1 MSEQCH
7 NVKKSLFSK
16 TAHHC
21 GSATSDIISNKD
33 DAGSRFNHTRSTFRQ
48 QQNNARSLRRYR
60 RHGVAGEVNQAEKF
74 RYLRAMK
81 ISEKTASQI

>member
-21 GSATSDIISNKD
+21 GSASSDIISNKD
-33 DAGSRFNHTRSTFRQ
+33 DAGSRFIHSRSTFRQ
-48 QQNNARSLRRYR
+48 QQNNARQYR
-60 RHGVAGEVNQAEKF
+60 QHGAAGEVIRPKF

-81 ISEKTASQI
+81 ISVKTASQI